1 MLMDRYDIEQ
11 TGTRTRQLE
20 LLRQI
25 QHAAGLDP
33 DGPRLVPMQARLSR
47 EQTRRELRRAGEAAT
62 RDAMLR
68 RAIGLL
74 NP

>member
-1 MLMDRYDIEQ
+1 MDRS
-11 TGTRTRQLE
+11 TPRQIE

-33 DGPRLVPMQARLSR
+33 DGPRLVPMRPP
-47 EQTRRELRRAGEAAT
+47 EDAAALCAEHYRKVE

-68 RAIGLL
+68 RAIRFTA
-74 NP
+74 

>member
-1 MLMDRYDIEQ
+1 MDRKPNQ
-11 TGTRTRQLE
+11 RQLE

-47 EQTRRELRRAGEAAT
+47 EETRRALRRASEIAC

-68 RAIGLL
+68 RALRVL
-74 NP
+74 